1 MIHEA
6 VGCWVFTAYD
16 RMGEHFKVSAPISFD
31 EKFSLKT
38 WEALSFIEGLS
49 DKKVTTTRPSADHHN

>member
-16 RMGEHFKVSAPISFD
+16 RMGEHFKVPAPISFD

-38 WEALSFIEGLS
+38 
-49 DKKVTTTRPSADHHN
+49 